1 MLSGESIRLYSPI
14 QRRHASVHEM
24 PPELVDAT
32 DLDRLEMRGLL
43 PRLVRRLLGNLQP
56 SKGSAAA
63 CRHVGVIHR
72 WYIGVVATSHPRIQ
86 VTEDP
91 ELARAL
97 RAAAPHLPAGLS
109 RSRQVRELAIAGA
122 RHIADEPPSE
132 ERRTMLLEGLAE
144 SFMKPETAG
153 IDWDLLRDG
162 KLRAWP
168 IR

>member
-1 MLSGESIRLYSPI
+1 MGTKKAGSCRALGRADRRCRRIRIVNADL
-14 QRRHASVHEM
+14 R
-24 PPELVDAT
+24 LDA
-32 DLDRLEMRGLL
+32 
-43 PRLVRRLLGNLQP
+43 
-56 SKGSAAA
+56 
-63 CRHVGVIHR
+63 IHR
-72 WYIGVVATSHPRIQ
+72 WYTGLVATSHPRIQ

-91 ELARAL
+91 ELASAL

-122 RHIADEPPSE
+122 RHIADEPPTE
-132 ERRTMLLEGLAE
+132 EQRTMLLEGLAE